1 MTIGRSDGNFC
12 HVLLRINMT
21 VITMDEAEL
30 KNRNINIAYAAILIK
45 KNMALSIS
53 NMSVFDFVLKIS
65 GSLSQIK
72 LRFRSVKSVV
82 YLNLI
87 QQVTNAKNHI
97 TEFGRN

>member
-53 NMSVFDFVLKIS
+53 F
-65 GSLSQIK
+65 
-72 LRFRSVKSVV
+72 
-82 YLNLI
+82 
-87 QQVTNAKNHI
+87 
-97 TEFGRN
+97 